1 MDAINIG
8 AQMGPDYQIKLD
20 DIDITSNFR
29 SRLMGMTITDKRG
42 MELDTFTMELDDS
55 DGKIILPQRGSIL
68 QISIGWQGMALFDKG
83 KFIIQ
88 TVTHTGSP
96 DKLALSGFSADL
108 SDVLKESRSES
119 YDRMT
124 LGEIVKRIAERN
136 KLGASLPN
144 NLATPHIEHLDQTNE
159 NDLQFLARLAV
170 SYGAV
175 ATIKN
180 GKVLLLIPGKGTTAK
195 GDPLPEATIRRRDG
209 DAHSFSY
216 TGDMNNIGVKARWLR
231 LDKANSGRVLV
242 RAELDPPGT
251 IFETAGSRYLEL
263 GTLFTTEEEAVNAA
277 TAEWKKNQRMS
288 ATLSFGLAMG
298 RPELTPEML
307 IEVSGFKEL
316 IDKHKWII
324 SSVAHTINSGGGF
337 TSKVELEIVL
347 KDSVVAKKELD

>member
-1 MDAINIG
+1 MNAVNIG

-29 SRLMGMTITDKRG
+29 SRLLDMKITDKRG
-42 MELDTFTMELDDS
+42 MELDTFTLDLDDS

-88 TVTHTGSP
+88 TVNHQGSP
-96 DKLALSGFSADL
+96 DKLTLSGFSADL

-136 KLGASLPN
+136 KLGASLLN
-144 NLATPHIEHLDQTNE
+144 NLAATHVEHIDQTNE

-170 SYGAV
+170 PYGAV

-180 GKVLLLIPGKGTTAK
+180 GNVLLLIPGKGTTAK

-216 TGDMNNIGVKARWLR
+216 SGDVNNIGVKARWLR
-231 LDKANSGRVLV
+231 LDKASSGRVLV
-242 RAELDPPGT
+242 RAELDPPDT
-251 IFETAGSRYLEL
+251 LFETAGSRYLEL
-263 GTLFTTEEEAVNAA
+263 QTLFTTEEEAVNAA
-277 TAEWKKNQRMS
+277 TSEWEKSQRMS
-288 ATLSFGLAMG
+288 AALSFGLAMG

-316 IDKHKWII
+316 IDKHKWIV
-324 SSVAHTINSGGGF
+324 SNVEHTINSRGGF
-337 TSKVELEIVL
+337 TSQVELEVVL
-347 KDSVVAKKELD
+347 KGTVVATKELD

>member
-1 MDAINIG
+1 MKAVNIG
-8 AQMGPDYQIKLD
+8 SQMGPDYQIKLD

-29 SRLMGMTITDKRG
+29 SRLLDMTITDKRG

-68 QISIGWQGMALFDKG
+68 QISIGWQGTDLFDKG

-96 DKLALSGFSADL
+96 DKLTLGGISADL
-108 SDVLKESRSES
+108 NDALKESRSES

-124 LGEIVKRIAERN
+124 LGEIVQRIAERN
-136 KLGASLPN
+136 KLGASLLN
-144 NLATPHIEHLDQTNE
+144 TLAAIHVEHIDQTNE

-170 SYGAV
+170 PYGAV

-195 GDPLPEATIRRRDG
+195 GDPLPEAIIYRGEGDLHTFSYSG
-209 DAHSFSY
+209 DAK
-216 TGDMNNIGVKARWLR
+216 NIGVKARWLR
-231 LDKANSGRVLV
+231 LDKASSGWVKV
-242 RAELDPPGT
+242 RAELDPSDT

-263 GTLFTTEEEAVNAA
+263 QTSFTTEEEAVNAA
-277 TAEWKKNQRMS
+277 TAEWKKIQRIS

-307 IEVSGFKEL
+307 IEVSGFKQL
-316 IDKHKWII
+316 IDKHKWIV

-347 KDSVVAKKELD
+347 KDTVVAKKELD

>member
-1 MDAINIG
+1 MNAVNIG
-8 AQMGPDYQIKLD
+8 AQMGPDYQIKLN

-29 SRLMGMTITDKRG
+29 SRLLDMTITDNRG
-42 MELDTFTMELDDS
+42 MDLDIFTMELDDS

-88 TVTHTGSP
+88 TVKHAGSP

-124 LGEIVKRIAERN
+124 LGEIVQRIAERN
-136 KLGASLPN
+136 KLGASLLN
-144 NLATPHIEHLDQTNE
+144 TLATTYVKHIDQTNE

-170 SYGAV
+170 SNGAV

-180 GKVLLLIPGKGTTAK
+180 GTVLLLIPGKGTTAK
-195 GDPLPEATIRRRDG
+195 GDPLPDATIRRRDG
-209 DAHSFSY
+209 DVHSFSY
-216 TGDMNNIGVKARWLR
+216 TGDVNNIGVKARWLR
-231 LDKANSGRVLV
+231 LDKASSGRVLA

-263 GTLFTTEEEAVNAA
+263 QPLYATEEEAVNAA
-277 TAEWKKNQRMS
+277 TAELEKSQRIS
-288 ATLSFGLAMG
+288 AALSFVLAMG

-316 IDKHKWII
+316 IDKHKWIV
-324 SSVAHTINSGGGF
+324 SSVAHTINSKGGF
-337 TSKVELEIVL
+337 TSKVELEVVL
-347 KDSVVAKKELD
+347 EGTVVATKELD